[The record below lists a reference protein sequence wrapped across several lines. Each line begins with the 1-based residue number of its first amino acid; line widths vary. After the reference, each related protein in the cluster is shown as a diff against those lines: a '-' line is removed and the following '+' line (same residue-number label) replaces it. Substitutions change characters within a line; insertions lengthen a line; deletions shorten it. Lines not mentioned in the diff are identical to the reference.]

1 MATLVY
7 DIAIIGAGAS
17 GLQLLYEY
25 VQANPSKEKKIL
37 LLDSGDRS
45 KKSWCFWAEKEHN
58 CFPFLVEKSWNSM
71 TYTNSRGETKKSP
84 IHPLEYHYISSDRF
98 FQYFFNEF
106 IPANQQIDVVNGWVK
121 ELNEGTELQS
131 ITCQDGSTY
140 FSKRVAD
147 SRPSAAEENSET
159 VYQHFSGK
167 FIEFDEPIV
176 DDSAMTLMDFSLPAS
191 TSDMAV
197 FHYILPFS
205 NTKALIETTVFTQ
218 LAYDKKA
225 YESIWQKYVDAQFV
239 GKKFKILSNETG
251 TIPMGA
257 EIRKKE
263 GNVFQIGAAG
273 GNMKASTGYAFTRM
287 LEDAKYRATN
297 RLQVTP
303 ARFHFYDKML
313 LKIMKNDMAKIPE
326 VMDRLFTRVPKKDI
340 LRFLDDKTT
349 LLQEVK
355 LLAQL
360 DIPLFIK
367 HLIK

>member
-1 MATLVY
+1 MPTLVY

-25 VQANPSKEKKIL
+25 IQANPTKEKKIL

-45 KKSWCFWAEKEHN
+45 KKSWCFWAEKEHD

-71 TYTNSRGETKKSP
+71 TYTTSHGETKKSP
-84 IHPLEYHYISSDRF
+84 INPLEYHYISSDRF

-106 IPANQQIDVVNGWVK
+106 IPANEQIDLVKSWVKVVN
-121 ELNEGTELQS
+121 EGEELQS
-131 ITCQDGSTY
+131 ITCQDGSTF

-147 SRPSAAEENSET
+147 SRPPAAKENSAT

-167 FIEFDEPIV
+167 FIEFEEPIL

-191 TSDMAV
+191 SRDMAV

-205 NTKALIETTVFTQ
+205 RTKALIETTVFTQ
-218 LAYDKKA
+218 LSYDKNA
-225 YESIWQKYVDAQFV
+225 YESIWQKYVDAQFK
-239 GKKFKILSNETG
+239 GKKFKLLSNETG

-257 EIRKKE
+257 QIRKKE

-287 LEDAKYRATN
+287 LKDAKYRVTN

-303 ARFHFYDKML
+303 GRFHFYDKML
-313 LKIMKNDMAKIPE
+313 LKIMTNDMAKIPE

-340 LRFLDDKTT
+340 LCFLDDKTT
-349 LLQEVK
+349 LVQEVK

-367 HLIK
+367 HLIR